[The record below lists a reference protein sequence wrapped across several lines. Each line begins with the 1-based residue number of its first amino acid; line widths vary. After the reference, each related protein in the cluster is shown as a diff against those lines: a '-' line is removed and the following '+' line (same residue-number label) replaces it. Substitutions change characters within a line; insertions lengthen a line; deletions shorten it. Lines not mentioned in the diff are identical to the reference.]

1 MMVAEYIDD
10 DNEKE
15 LFFAHITASFRDP
28 ILPHIARYCATLI
41 SDDVFIIIVN
51 QIIVPVV
58 SSGIQIQHRY

>member
-15 LFFAHITASFRDP
+15 LFAHTTASFRDP

-51 QIIVPVV
+51 QMIVPVV
-58 SSGIQIQHRY
+58 SSGIQLQHRY